1 MSSQYRADA
10 DAIDEESESS
20 QDHGVS
26 FNSRVLPAM
35 LRYRKPESSKGNT
48 GCSTKQA
55 SKALRPQD
63 VSNDCEQ
70 ANYNTANKKSDNEF
84 AHRVP
89 ISFS

>member
-48 GCSTKQA
+48 RC
-55 SKALRPQD
+55 RPNRPAKLFGRKM
-63 VSNDCEQ
+63 SPMI
-70 ANYNTANKKSDNEF
+70 ANKLTTIP
-84 AHRVP
+84 P
-89 ISFS
+89 IRNLITNSLIECPFSFS